1 VADDAGE
8 PDAEQQFSALLEG
21 LRATLP
27 GVEVLFG
34 FLLVL
39 PFQQT
44 FGKLEQFE
52 KRLYAVALIS
62 AGIALVLLIA
72 PSVHQRVRA
81 PFSGLPRHHVS
92 HVKVGAYL
100 GVGGSVAGSV
110 ALVASTGLALS
121 VAFENGV
128 AVTLGVLIAVLIAWS
143 WFWIP
148 LVNFRS
154 EPSDPDA

>member
-1 VADDAGE
+1 MADDSRE
-8 PDAEQQFSALLEG
+8 PDADEQFSALLEG

-39 PFQQT
+39 PFQQG
-44 FGKLEQFE
+44 FAKLGGVE
-52 KRLYAVALIS
+52 KKLYAVAFIS
-62 AGIALVLLIA
+62 AGIALILLIA

-92 HVKVGAYL
+92 HVKIGAYL
-100 GVGGSVAGSV
+100 GIGGSVAGSI
-110 ALVASTGLALS
+110 ALVASSWLALT
-121 VAFENGV
+121 VVYDNGV
-128 AVTLGVLIAVLIAWS
+128 AVALGVFVALLLAWS

-148 LVNFRS
+148 LVNFHKDVS
-154 EPSDPDA
+154 

>member
-1 VADDAGE
+1 
-8 PDAEQQFSALLEG
+8 
-21 LRATLP
+21 
-27 GVEVLFG
+27 
-34 FLLVL
+34 
-39 PFQQT
+39 
-44 FGKLEQFE
+44 
-52 KRLYAVALIS
+52 
-62 AGIALVLLIA
+62 
-72 PSVHQRVRA
+72 
-81 PFSGLPRHHVS
+81 
-92 HVKVGAYL
+92 VKVGAYL